1 MTVESNYAITISAIT
16 DYLKNLAPI
25 FQPMTNKTKSNST
38 FYAQLVPPLNKV
50 SRNSDWLIALFA
62 PGLMIGWSYYFG
74 TGLSTFENRSKLMQD
89 LSRVA
94 WWMQREDKSR
104 SLH

>member
-1 MTVESNYAITISAIT
+1 MTVESNYATAISALT
-16 DYLKNLAPI
+16 DYLKNLAPV

-38 FYAQLVPPLNKV
+38 SYARLFPPLNKV
-50 SRNSDWLIALFA
+50 ARNSDWFIAMFT

-74 TGLSTFENRSKLMQD
+74 TGLSTFENRSKVLQD

-94 WWMQREDKSR
+94 
-104 SLH
+104 